1 MTIIDVDGY
10 DLKLE
15 KENLRSSLEVC
26 LDFGSASPFLACLC
40 LQECVKL
47 VYDAQRNTLPP
58 LSQSSQS
65 SLSDPGYDFGS

>member
-10 DLKLE
+10 DLRFE
-15 KENLRSSLEVC
+15 KENLRSSLKVC
-26 LDFGSASPFLACLC
+26 LDSWSASPYLVFQCLK
-40 LQECVKL
+40 ECVKL
-47 VYDAQRNTLPP
+47 VYVAQRNTLPP